1 MRGMMKALFNIIL
14 LVGVL
19 KGFCSFASSI
29 EDTSGIEDEILMSY
43 RFKVRGDDFNERVWR
58 ACLNPKVVSMNFSA
72 VKLSNE
78 DLEMIFEALVE
89 REKALTGKPHD
100 TIKFIDLSRGTFTE
114 GGFLRFLGN
123 FQYGRKEPG
132 SEARI
137 YPDVRETIL
146 RIGLALTDEFI
157 ENMQEMAP
165 TIFEGGIQI
174 LE

>member
-1 MRGMMKALFNIIL
+1 MKVLFNTIL
-14 LVGVL
+14 FVSVL
-19 KGFCSFASSI
+19 KGLCSFASSI
-29 EDTSGIEDEILMSY
+29 EEVTGIEDEILISY
-43 RFKVRGDDFNERVWR
+43 RFKVRGDDFNERVCR

-89 REKALTGKPHD
+89 RESAFTGKPHD
-100 TIKFIDLSRGTFTE
+100 TIKFIDLSRGTFSE
-114 GGFLRFLGN
+114 AGFLRFLGN

-137 YPDVRETIL
+137 YPDVRDTIL

-165 TIFEGGIQI
+165 SIFAGGIEI